1 MKSFFIRFYIY
12 HMNTMEQAYIDSLTD
27 REKQA
32 YEIAKSHM
40 KSLFK
45 LDRTAGFLQW
55 KAKQTAVAAVAAA
68 SGASSTPSNTSK

>member
-1 MKSFFIRFYIY
+1 
-12 HMNTMEQAYIDSLTD
+12 MEQAYIDSLTD

-55 KAKQTAVAAVAAA
+55 KAKQTAVAAVAAVAAA
-68 SGASSTPSNTSK
+68 SGTSSTPSKTSK

>member
-1 MKSFFIRFYIY
+1 
-12 HMNTMEQAYIDSLTD
+12 MNTMEQAYIDSLTD

-55 KAKQTAVAAVAAA
+55 KAKQTAVAAA
-68 SGASSTPSNTSK
+68 SGASSAPSKTSK